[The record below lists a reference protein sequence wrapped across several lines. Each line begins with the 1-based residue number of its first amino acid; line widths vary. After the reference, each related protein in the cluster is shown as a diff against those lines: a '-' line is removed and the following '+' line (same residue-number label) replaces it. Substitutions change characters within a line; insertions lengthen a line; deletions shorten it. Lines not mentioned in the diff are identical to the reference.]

1 MSPCFGGKNKKC
13 IFAKKS
19 KMKDSVLS
27 YKYFRSGAAWIFFIL
42 GIVLYY
48 IGYFQID
55 SQSVWKEIFIKGG
68 DILIIGVILGYLSN
82 AAQFLGI
89 FKQDLQDIIY
99 GKEFIKQRKDITP
112 LWETISKQMFK
123 NKFPAIHKEFLKVIN
138 GYFPENEV
146 SFYND
151 YESHI
156 TIEWIDSRRGVIRV
170 IDSVSFE
177 LIADSTDEFEYP
189 LKTWTRVKEK
199 ETYENK
205 ITELIVNNQTPI
217 IENVGEYHE
226 NDDICHEQ
234 KVKLKGSTKYEIR
247 YVREKTYNINE
258 DYYIGFRA
266 KYIVN
271 KLRVCLDYP
280 DDIDAIFTCRGT
292 QLDFED
298 VKNSKRRIEKKYKSI
313 ILPRQGYIFALRKI
327 K

>member
-123 NKFPAIHKEFLKVIN
+123 NKFPAIHKILRTRVDNFGDGAKIYV
-138 GYFPENEV
+138 EV
-146 SFYND
+146 SIVYGYNV
-151 YESHI
+151 
-156 TIEWIDSRRGVIRV
+156 IEG
-170 IDSVSFE
+170 
-177 LIADSTDEFEYP
+177 LKEF
-189 LKTWTRVKEK
+189 KRKAQKE
-199 ETYENK
+199 
-205 ITELIVNNQTPI
+205 
-217 IENVGEYHE
+217 
-226 NDDICHEQ
+226 
-234 KVKLKGSTKYEIR
+234 
-247 YVREKTYNINE
+247 
-258 DYYIGFRA
+258 
-266 KYIVN
+266 
-271 KLRVCLDYP
+271 
-280 DDIDAIFTCRGT
+280 
-292 QLDFED
+292 
-298 VKNSKRRIEKKYKSI
+298 IEKLTAMNVVELDIVAKNIYVEQDDNKEEE
-313 ILPRQGYIFALRKI
+313 
-327 K
+327 

>member
-1 MSPCFGGKNKKC
+1 
-13 IFAKKS
+13 
-19 KMKDSVLS
+19 MKDSVLS

-55 SQSVWKEIFIKGG
+55 SQSVWKEILIKGG

-156 TIEWIDSRRGVIRV
+156 TIEWIDSKLANPESNITH
-170 IDSVSFE
+170 ILKIPPLISSVFRTNSFIMM
-177 LIADSTDEFEYP
+177 LF
-189 LKTWTRVKEK
+189 
-199 ETYENK
+199 
-205 ITELIVNNQTPI
+205 
-217 IENVGEYHE
+217 
-226 NDDICHEQ
+226 
-234 KVKLKGSTKYEIR
+234 
-247 YVREKTYNINE
+247 
-258 DYYIGFRA
+258 
-266 KYIVN
+266 
-271 KLRVCLDYP
+271 
-280 DDIDAIFTCRGT
+280 
-292 QLDFED
+292 
-298 VKNSKRRIEKKYKSI
+298 VKNHVKKLFCIFMGDVI
-313 ILPRQGYIFALRKI
+313 IM
-327 K
+327 